1 MVKNNIQKT
10 QFESEMKNFIS
21 LIKKH
26 EQISDKEIEDS
37 WDKPTPLFPSQKEKS
52 KSHFPVSACRMLGCS
67 LHSHHL

>member
-26 EQISDKEIEDS
+26 EQK
-37 WDKPTPLFPSQKEKS
+37 K
-52 KSHFPVSACRMLGCS
+52 A
-67 LHSHHL
+67 